1 MNEFPK
7 SITTSAE
14 PNDGIRAYT
23 LRNGAPKTTFQDLA
37 TTNSSGVSALIN
49 TLTPPRIGD
58 YWAGQGGIYVG
69 QMLDGDTPIYLI
81 LATKPFYGAWGR
93 YGNEIEGE
101 FSHSNGQHNSK
112 LILAAEPKNRLL
124 SAITS
129 HEADGH
135 TDFYLPA
142 AFENNLICINAQK
155 HLEKGW
161 HWSSTQQS
169 AHGVLTQEF
178 EVGFQDASVK
188 DGLYAARAVRR
199 LPIE

>member
-1 MNEFPK
+1 MKN
-7 SITTSAE
+7 
-14 PNDGIRAYT
+14 
-23 LRNGAPKTTFQDLA
+23 APKTTFQDLA
-37 TTNSSGVSALIN
+37 TTNSIGVSALIS

-69 QMLDGDTPIYLI
+69 HMLDGDTPIYLI

-112 LILAAEPKNRLL
+112 LILAAEPKNPLL

-142 AFENNLICINAQK
+142 IFENNLICINAQK

-161 HWSSTQQS
+161 HWSSTQYS
-169 AHGVLTQEF
+169 ARSAWGQDF
-178 EVGFQDASVK
+178 EDGNQHIYYK
-188 DGLYAARAVRR
+188 DYSYAARAVRR